1 MQSRSN
7 SCSIFFL
14 KDDERKTKAR
24 YFVWIHGEPSS
35 AIRNGLPN
43 MHKEQK
49 YREGKDEKNG
59 SNRVKGVETK
69 SKQALGA

>member
-1 MQSRSN
+1 
-7 SCSIFFL
+7 
-14 KDDERKTKAR
+14 
-24 YFVWIHGEPSS
+24 
-35 AIRNGLPN
+35 

-69 SKQALGA
+69 SKQALGAQK